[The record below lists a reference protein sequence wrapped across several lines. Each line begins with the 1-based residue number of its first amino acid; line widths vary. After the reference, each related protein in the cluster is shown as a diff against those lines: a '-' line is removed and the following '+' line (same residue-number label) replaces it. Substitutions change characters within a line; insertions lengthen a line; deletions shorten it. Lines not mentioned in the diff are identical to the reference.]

1 MQNLIAAVNAS
12 IDPAALIRRI
22 AEQMLLLTPKAD
34 GAAVSILT
42 SHDEFLVV
50 SAHGLVESLLG
61 LTLRREST
69 YMNRAI
75 TTGRPQYSPET
86 SEDPLLTEQIRDI
99 GVRLGI
105 HSLVVIPLSHR
116 GEAIGA
122 LSMTAAAAHRF
133 TERDIAAM
141 EAVGRFVSGLIGSHT
156 ELSAQLDDFLND
168 PHIDEDDSAPAKFL
182 ASMLLPE
189 MARDEEMHHQLD
201 ALLARPSALTAVVQP
216 IVDLGTGTVVGWEG
230 LSRFPDNRDLTPQHW
245 FEIARRIGRSLPL
258 ELAAIERVLAA
269 STALPGEHFVAV
281 NVSPVTAMD
290 PEVQSTLLRA
300 QRPLVVE
307 ITEHEPF
314 PDTLAEALVPLRE
327 HGIRLAIDDAGAGF
341 ASFEQLLRLRPDII
355 KIDGALTGGIENDPV
370 RRALAS
376 AIVALAEEMK
386 ATTVAE
392 AVENPRQMAA
402 LRRLGVHLGQG
413 YLFGRPAA
421 APVRGGGGI

>member
-42 SHDEFLVV
+42 PHDDFLVV
-50 SAHGLVESLLG
+50 SAHGIVESLLG
-61 LTLRREST
+61 LTLARDGT
-69 YMNRAI
+69 YMDRAI
-75 TTGRPQYSPET
+75 ATGRPQYAPET
-86 SEDPLLTEQIRDI
+86 TNDPLLTDQIRNI
-99 GVRLGI
+99 GNQLGI
-105 HSLVVIPLSHR
+105 SSLVVIPLSHR

-122 LSMTAAAAHRF
+122 LSMTAAAPRRF

-141 EAVGRFVSGLIGSHT
+141 EAAGRFVSTLINSHT
-156 ELSAQLDDFLND
+156 ELSTQLDDFLND
-168 PHIDEDDSAPAKFL
+168 PHIDDRDTAAAHFL
-182 ASMLLPE
+182 ASVLLPDL
-189 MARDEEMHHQLD
+189 ARDDDLHQHLD
-201 ALLARPSALTAVVQP
+201 ALLATPSNLRAVLQP
-216 IVDLGTGTVVGWEG
+216 IVELGSESVVGWEG
-230 LSRFPDNRDLTPQHW
+230 LSRFPTHDDVTPQHW
-245 FEIARRIGRSLPL
+245 FEVARRLGRSRAL
-258 ELAAIERVLAA
+258 ELTAIHRVLAA
-269 STALPGEHFVAV
+269 AATLPDDHFVAV

-290 PEVQSTLLRA
+290 PDVQSTLLSA

-327 HGIRLAIDDAGAGF
+327 RGIRLAIDDAGAGF

-355 KIDGALTGGIENDPV
+355 KIDGALTGGIEDDPV

-376 AIVALAEEMK
+376 AIVQLAEEMK

-392 AVENPRQMAA
+392 AVENRRQMAA

-413 YLFGRPAA
+413 YLFGRPAE